1 MPKQKRSF
9 VVPVEAEF
17 TVEAFDE
24 ASAQKKLE
32 RALKKVHTLEADVSA
47 SDKLWMYE
55 ATATDP
61 A

>member
-17 TVEAFDE
+17 TVEAFDA

-32 RALKKVHTLEADVSA
+32 RALRRVHTLEADVSA
-47 SDKLWMYE
+47 SDRIWMYD
-55 ATATDP
+55 ATAMDP